1 MKKLLLSTALLLS
14 TFAIAQLQ
22 LRETRFGV
30 IAGPDYS
37 RVKNAHNPSSA
48 RISFFAGAFA
58 LTPLDHEDQFF
69 LQTQVEY
76 LQAGEKGKG
85 ATTYS
90 NNYISV
96 PIYLKAYFSEAE
108 SEFFGQLGP
117 RFAFLINQ
125 EVKEPNRAVY
135 NIAQEGKSATFD
147 FAISAGIGFSYK
159 RKWEATLRYDWGFSN
174 AYPDLKETRIN
185 DPASKKN
192 KPQHVVLGGIS
203 YIFD

>member
-1 MKKLLLSTALLLS
+1 MKKLLLSTAFLLS
-14 TFAIAQLQ
+14 TFVIAQLQ

-48 RISFFAGAFA
+48 RTSFFAGAFA

-85 ATTYS
+85 STTYS
-90 NNYISV
+90 NNYISI
-96 PIYLKAYFSEAE
+96 PIYLKVYFSEAE

-125 EVKEPNRAVY
+125 QVKDPNRVVY
-135 NIAQEGKSATFD
+135 NIDKEGKAAVFD
-147 FAISAGIGFSYK
+147 FAVSAGVGFSYR

-174 AYPDLKETRIN
+174 AYPGLKETRIG
-185 DPASKKN
+185 DSASQKN

>member
-48 RISFFAGAFA
+48 
-58 LTPLDHEDQFF
+58 
-69 LQTQVEY
+69 TQVEY

-135 NIAQEGKSATFD
+135 NIAQEGKAATFD